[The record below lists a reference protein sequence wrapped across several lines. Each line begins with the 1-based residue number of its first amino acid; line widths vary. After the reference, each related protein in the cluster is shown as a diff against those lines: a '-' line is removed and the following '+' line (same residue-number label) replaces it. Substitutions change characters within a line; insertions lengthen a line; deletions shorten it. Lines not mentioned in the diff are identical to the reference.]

1 MVKTIIL
8 TVILLTMIGISTI
21 SADNIDSACAEDVMC
36 ETVVYGLPD
45 TQIIAYPKPDVETL
59 FVDVDR
65 LNDRWYF
72 QTTGQMEIFDA
83 PGGLMTGVLDAGFN
97 FVTALQKQGDWV
109 EINSGQWATASVLD
123 ESNWIV
129 SQFSG
134 VLLSN
139 ELPYPLAWSLVNQY
153 PASSPGGD
161 PDETNALIYRYTH
174 LNLYAAVELNGE
186 IWYQVGVNQWVHQFN
201 VAKVIPV
208 ARTTEIETERWI
220 SIDLYEQV
228 VIAYEGVK
236 PVFATLVSSG
246 LPRWPTREGV
256 FNIYFRRQ
264 RDDMTGGTPG
274 DDFYHLEEVPWTMY
288 FDEGRAL
295 HGAYWHDGFGYRR
308 SHGCVNL
315 SITDAHWLYQWV
327 AEAMGSHSSADR
339 EEGPAVYVYSS
350 GIYAD

>member
-1 MVKTIIL
+1 MNRQVII
-8 TVILLTMIGISTI
+8 TVILLTSVGFSTATANNSDI
-21 SADNIDSACAEDVMC
+21 ECAEDITC
-36 ETVVYGLPD
+36 EQTVSGVPD
-45 TQIIAYPKPDVETL
+45 SQITAYPVPQ
-59 FVDVDR
+59 VDALSIDTNR

-72 QTTGQMEIFDA
+72 QTTGKMDVFDA
-83 PGGLMTGVLDAGFN
+83 PGGTPIGALDAGFN
-97 FVTALQKQGDWV
+97 FVTAIQKQGDWV
-109 EINSGQWATASVLD
+109 EINPGQWAAASVLD

-134 VLLSN
+134 VLLPD
-139 ELPYPLAWSLVNQY
+139 EMPYPLAWSLINQY
-153 PASSPGGD
+153 PASNPGGE
-161 PDETNALIYRYTH
+161 PDESNPLIYRYTR
-174 LNLYAAVELNGE
+174 LNLYTAVEIDGE
-186 IWYQVGVNQWVHQFN
+186 TWYQIGINQWTHQFN

-208 ARTTEIETERWI
+208 TRLAEIETDRWI

-228 VIAYEGVK
+228 VIAYEGDK
-236 PVFATLVSSG
+236 PIFATLVSSG

-315 SITDAHWLYQWV
+315 SITDAHWLYEWV
-327 AEAMGSHSSADR
+327 AEVMGSRSSADR

-350 GIYAD
+350 GIYSR